1 MREMS
6 RFLCIHGHFY
16 QPPRENPWLE
26 EIEQQDSAY
35 PYHDWN
41 ERISAECYAPNAAA
55 RVLDAEQRIVRI
67 VNNYERI
74 SFNFGPTLL
83 SWMETH
89 DRGTY
94 QAILEADQAS
104 QRRFGGHG
112 SAIAQVYNHM
122 ILPLASPRDQRTQV
136 RWGIADFRRRFR
148 RDPEGMWLAET
159 AADLPSLEALAAE
172 GIRYTIL
179 APRQCKAVRK
189 RGDAA
194 WIDMS
199 GGRVDPSR
207 PYLVALP
214 SGRTLA
220 VFFYDGPVSQ
230 GVAFE
235 GLLHRGENFAHRL
248 LNAFS
253 DERQG
258 PQLAH
263 IATDGETY
271 GHHHRGGEMALAYAL
286 AYIEEK
292 KLAELTNY
300 GHFLERFPPAFEA
313 QIFEPSSWS
322 CAHGVERW
330 RSDCGCRTGGLP
342 GWTQAWRAPLRGA
355 LDWLR
360 DELARRFEERGARLL
375 RDPWAARDDYIEVL
389 LDREAATVDAFLA
402 RHATRTLQPAE
413 RVTCLKLLEIQRC
426 ALLMYTS
433 CGWFFDELSGIE
445 PVQILQYASRAVQL
459 CEEVF
464 GDDLEPEFLR
474 LLERARS
481 NVPEHRDGRNI
492 HEKLV
497 RPARVTPGKV
507 AAHYAMTSL
516 FERFGE
522 TSRVYAYKVQ
532 RKAQRHLEAGSAT
545 VVLGEVEVHAY
556 VTGERANFSYGVI
569 HVGDHNPRCG
579 VAEQVGNH
587 DALAAELARHAAAAD
602 LPAIFRDLDRNFGSL
617 SYSIQDLFR
626 DEQRRLLAM
635 LLGPTVDQT
644 ERLFQDGYER
654 NRTLLRFLADRKLPL
669 PVPFQ
674 ALATVALNAQLREAL
689 TRPDVEDARVRA
701 LLAEARS
708 TGATLDIPTL
718 ERAAREALRQ
728 QAERLQRAPD
738 DLPALER
745 LEALARAARGLPF
758 PVSLRVAQD
767 AVHDL
772 AERHLPRHRS
782 QPDDPAALA
791 WLRGFEA
798 LAEALGV
805 RV

>member
-1 MREMS
+1 MS
-6 RFLCIHGHFY
+6 RYLCIHGHFY

-55 RVLDAEQRIVRI
+55 RVLDSDQRIVRI

-94 QAILEADQAS
+94 EAIRSADEAS

-112 SAIAQVYNHM
+112 SALAQAYNHI
-122 ILPLASPRDQRTQV
+122 ILPLASPRDQRTQI

-148 RDPEGMWLAET
+148 RAPEGMWLAET
-159 AADLPSLEALAAE
+159 AADVASLEALAAE
-172 GIRYTIL
+172 GIRFTIL
-179 APRQCKAVRK
+179 APRQCKGVRK
-189 RGDAA
+189 RGEVAWVDA
-194 WIDMS
+194 S

-207 PYLVALP
+207 PYLVPLP
-214 SGRTLA
+214 SGRSIA

-230 GVAFE
+230 AVAFE

-253 DERQG
+253 EGRLG

-271 GHHHRGGEMALAYAL
+271 GHHHRGGEMALAHAL
-286 AYIEEK
+286 AYIEDR
-292 KLAELTNY
+292 KLATLTNY
-300 GHFLERFPPAFEA
+300 GHYLELFPPTHEA

-342 GWTQAWRAPLRGA
+342 GWTQAWRGPLRAA

-375 RDPWAARDDYIEVL
+375 RDPWAVRDDYIEVI
-389 LDREAATVDAFLA
+389 LDRSPAAVDAFLE
-402 RHATRTLQPAE
+402 RHATRPLQPAE
-413 RVTCLKLLEIQRC
+413 RTTCIKLLEMQRC
-426 ALLMYTS
+426 SLLMYTS
-433 CGWFFDELSGIE
+433 CGWFFDELSGLE
-445 PVQILQYASRAVQL
+445 PVQILQYASRAAQL
-459 CEEVF
+459 CDEVF
-464 GDDLEPEFLR
+464 GDDLEPELLR

-481 NVPEHRDGRNI
+481 NVPEHRDGRLI
-492 HEKLV
+492 HETMV
-497 RPARVTPGKV
+497 RPARVTLGKV

-516 FERFGE
+516 FERFHE
-522 TSRVYAYKVQ
+522 TSRVYAYEVH
-532 RKAQRHLEAGSAT
+532 RKAQRRLEAGTAQI
-545 VVLGEVEVHAY
+545 VLGEVEVHACI
-556 VTGERANFSYGVI
+556 TGERASFSYGVI

-579 VAEQVGNH
+579 VSDQVGNH
-587 DALAAELARHAAAAD
+587 EALAADLERHVAASD
-602 LPAIFRDLDRNFGSL
+602 LPAIFRALDRNFGSL
-617 SYSIQDLFR
+617 SYSLQALFR

-635 LLGPTVDQT
+635 LLGPTIDQT
-644 ERLFQDGYER
+644 ERTFQDSYDR
-654 NRTLLRFLADRKLPL
+654 NRTLLRFLAEMKLPL
-669 PVPFQ
+669 PAPFQ

-689 TRPDVEDARVRA
+689 TDAEVDAPRIRA
-701 LLAEARS
+701 ILAEAKG
-708 TGATLDIPTL
+708 TGATLDVPTL

-728 QAERLQRAPD
+728 QVSRLQQAPD
-738 DLPALER
+738 DLPTLEGM
-745 LEALARAARGLPF
+745 EALARAVRGLPF
-758 PVSLRVAQD
+758 PVSLREAQD
-767 AVHDL
+767 AIHEL
-772 AERHLPRHRS
+772 SERHLPARR
-782 QPDDPAALA
+782 AAPEDATAVA
-791 WLRGFEA
+791 WSRGFEA
-798 LAEALGV
+798 LGEALGV